1 MLAVLHCLV
10 FIYWLLSFA
19 VVLSVIHR
27 TNFVVIWRK
36 GIVLVNHVLNLLLFR
51 ICSLLFVVI
60 LDQTLALLSDEAIL
74 MEDKKGGVLEMIK
87 NLLEKCES
95 LS

>member
-1 MLAVLHCLV
+1 LLAILHCLV
-10 FIYWLLSFA
+10 FVYWLLSLA

-27 TNFVVIWRK
+27 SNFVVVWRK
-36 GIVLVNHVLNLLLFR
+36 GIVLVNHFLNLFLFR

-60 LDQTLALLSDEAIL
+60 LDQTLALLSDKAIL
-74 MEDKKGGVLEMIK
+74 MEDKKGGVLKMIK
-87 NLLEKCES
+87 DLFEKCES